1 MTVTDQ
7 KLWTTG
13 GVKSNFIK
21 DITKIELKGWAE
33 RMMRTLHFISSYI
46 CLCVDVHL
54 RIIDVHI
61 CFMS

>member
-1 MTVTDQ
+1 MMVTDQ

-46 CLCVDVHL
+46 CLVWMS
-54 RIIDVHI
+54 I
-61 CFMS
+61 CLL